1 MTLKRISAV
10 VFSMIFGV
18 VTLAAG
24 TLLVLGGQWAGL
36 ILLLPGAALV
46 AVAMKINDRPEP
58 LAQMDLEKPAGD
70 Q

>member
-58 LAQMDLEKPAGD
+58 FAESPSATRD